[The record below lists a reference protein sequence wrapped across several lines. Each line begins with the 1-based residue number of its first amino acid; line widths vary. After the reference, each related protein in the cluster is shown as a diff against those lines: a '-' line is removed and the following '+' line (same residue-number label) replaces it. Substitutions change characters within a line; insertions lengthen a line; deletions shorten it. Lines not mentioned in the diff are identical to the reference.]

1 MPDEQPV
8 LDPSPEDYIKTFE
21 KAIVD
26 ADIPK
31 MAHCIGELHAQWDRL
46 SPAMQSDIL
55 KLEAIFLSILQA
67 RVKKP
72 SEPAT

>member
-1 MPDEQPV
+1 MEDELPN
-8 LDPSPEDYIKTFE
+8 LSPTPEDHIKNFE

-31 MAHCIGELHAQWDRL
+31 MAHCIGELHAQWATL

-67 RVKKP
+67 RAKKP
-72 SEPAT
+72 DVSV